1 MALAQGVNS
10 YVTLEEADLYMIDRI
25 DVTPWE
31 VAANEDRAKALV
43 TATSLLDL
51 KYFIGTTTSESQPLA
66 WPRSGVQYADAR
78 SNRIITVGDNIIPS
92 GIKKAT
98 YELALHLLAN
108 EEILTSKE
116 QTFERIKVGPIEIED
131 SASDFQSVPVI
142 PSLVNDIL
150 KPFIKLQPTANTWWR
165 AN

>member
-10 YVTLEEADLYMIDRI
+10 YVTLEEANLYMVDRI

-78 SNRIITVGDNIIPS
+78 SNAPIT
-92 GIKKAT
+92 A
-98 YELALHLLAN
+98 
-108 EEILTSKE
+108 
-116 QTFERIKVGPIEIED
+116 
-131 SASDFQSVPVI
+131 
-142 PSLVNDIL
+142 
-150 KPFIKLQPTANTWWR
+150 
-165 AN
+165 